1 MATDQ
6 PTVSAYAVEGM
17 TCDHCVRAVTDEISD
32 LPGVAGVAVD
42 LVVGGLTTVTVTS
55 SQPLDEASVAGAVD
69 EAGYRL
75 VTPGVAP

>member
-6 PTVSAYAVEGM
+6 PTVSTYAVEGM

-32 LPGVAGVAVD
+32 LPGVGEVSVD

-55 SQPLDEASVAGAVD
+55 AQPLDEGSVAGAVD

>member
-6 PTVSAYAVEGM
+6 PTISIYVVEGM

-32 LPGVAGVAVD
+32 LPGVADVAVD

-55 SQPLDEASVAGAVD
+55 GRPLDEASVASAVD

-75 VTPGVAP
+75 VTPGAAP